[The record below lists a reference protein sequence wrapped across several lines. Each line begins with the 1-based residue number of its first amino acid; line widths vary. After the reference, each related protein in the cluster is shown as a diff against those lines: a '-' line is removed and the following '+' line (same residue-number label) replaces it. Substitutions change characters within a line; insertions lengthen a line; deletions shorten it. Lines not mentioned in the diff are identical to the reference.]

1 MIMLNKGQEYLD
13 KVSNLLLRV
22 GEEQGE
28 NIVKAAELI
37 TDAILNGNAL
47 FAFGTVHSALP
58 ISDIYIRAGG
68 LALLN
73 QIKAPALNSVEY
85 DPPMVAMGME
95 RLEGYGSLILANV
108 DSKPGDVIIL
118 VSVSGRNPVP
128 VEMAMVAKQKGMK
141 VIAITSKDY
150 TQSVPSRHSS
160 GKKMFEFGDVV
171 IDCLSVPGDAILELD
186 EIPVKF
192 CATSGVVN
200 TAILQTLMGETI
212 ERLVEK
218 GFDPPIFI
226 AGNLDGYEEYKRKFL
241 TQLEENA
248 NRIFYTFL
256 KGTY

>member
-1 MIMLNKGQEYLD
+1 MLNKGQEYLD